1 MAQIESEETRKTIPA
16 NASLVGKTRMQD
28 DRELEQ
34 VWIDFKE
41 SQNDDLK
48 KSQSTEL
55 KNNLLERY
63 LHIVR
68 YTADRLHMKLPQQVD
83 VEDLY
88 SAGLFGLMDAIDNYD
103 LTRGVKFESYCST
116 RVRGSILDSLRAQDW
131 VPRLVR
137 STANRIDAAWR
148 QFQNETG
155 REPTDFEMAEQLGVT
170 DEEFE
175 SMQREASAA
184 SIVSISEQI
193 SDEGESRSLRKID
206 ILNDKKAKSPDED
219 SLRTAIKEFIYDQL
233 DYREQAIIEG
243 YYFQGKTMKYIGLKL
258 HLSESR
264 VCQLHS
270 RIMSRLRQTCDKH
283 RLDFMQD

>member
-1 MAQIESEETRKTIPA
+1 MAQIESEETRQAIPA
-16 NASLVGKTRMQD
+16 NDSLVGKTRMQD
-28 DRELEQ
+28 DPELEL
-34 VWIDFKE
+34 VWIEFKE
-41 SQNDDLK
+41 SQ
-48 KSQSTEL
+48 STDL

-103 LTRGVKFESYCST
+103 LTRMVKFESYCSI

-148 QFQNETG
+148 KFQNETG
-155 REPTDFEMAEQLGVT
+155 RDPTDFEMAEQMGVT

-184 SIVSISEQI
+184 SIVSISDQI
-193 SDEGESRSLRKID
+193 SDDGESRSLRKID

-219 SLRTAIKEFIYDQL
+219 SLRNAIKEFIYDQL
-233 DYREQAIIEG
+233 DYREQAIIDG
-243 YYFQGKTMKYIGLKL
+243 YYFQGKTMKSIGLDL